1 MYSINALVK
10 QFSQLDI
17 NTDQYQYALVPYN
30 TRYKR
35 RHNNNNKNALVIYQR
50 DVPLV
55 PFDGDFNPTKKRKS
69 RPKVNLDDET
79 RRVWQLLLQNIN
91 SVGIDG
97 TNEEKA
103 KWWEEEKRVFCGR
116 ADSFIARMHLVQGTL
131 YKSLN
136 FFVDILM
143 KCSTLL

>member
-1 MYSINALVK
+1 M
-10 QFSQLDI
+10 
-17 NTDQYQYALVPYN
+17 
-30 TRYKR
+30 
-35 RHNNNNKNALVIYQR
+35 
-50 DVPLV
+50 